1 MIEYLNQLDMQL
13 FLFLNGLHNSFFDP
27 IMYWL
32 SDKDVWIP
40 FYLLIAFLIIKHYK
54 KDSILIL
61 VFAVVAL
68 VICDQAASH
77 LIKFL
82 VERLRPS
89 HEPAFAG
96 LVHLSKAGPGGQ
108 YGFVSSHTANAIGL
122 AVYLLLVLDKSFKI
136 LKYIVFIW
144 AVLVAYSRIY
154 NGVHYPGDVLCGG
167 ILGAAISIGMFKLYL
182 YTIRN
187 KILKNNNNLKN

>member
-1 MIEYLNQLDMQL
+1 MIEYLNHLDMQL
-13 FLFLNGLHNSFFDP
+13 FLFLNGLHNPFFDP

-40 FYLLIAFLIIKHYK
+40 FYLLIALLIIKHYK

-61 VFAVVAL
+61 VFAIVAL
-68 VICDQAASH
+68 AICDQVASH

-89 HEPAFAG
+89 HEPALEG
-96 LVHLSKAGPGGQ
+96 LVHLSKAGPGGL

-122 AVYLLLVLDKSFKI
+122 AVFFGLTLDKSFKI
-136 LKYIVFIW
+136 LKYILFIW
-144 AVLVAYSRIY
+144 AILVAYSRIY
-154 NGVHYPGDVLCGG
+154 NGVHYPGDILCGG
-167 ILGAAISIGMFKLYL
+167 ILGAVISYLMYKLYL
-182 YTIRN
+182 ISKIKLSKN
-187 KILKNNNNLKN
+187 KKNNV